1 MPAETIDTADHVKHL
16 PTGEFWLVAYV
27 EGDRLCA
34 CGWPCTVADLADCEL
49 IQKAAPGE
57 REKLLRDMAAM
68 GGNDPRRFY
77 AERRLAEQEQGNAG

>member
-34 CGWPCTVADLADCEL
+34 CGWPCTLADLSDCEL

-57 REKLLRDMAAM
+57 KEALLRSMADM
-68 GGNDPRRFY
+68 GFSDPRRFY
-77 AERRLAEQEQGNAG
+77 AQRKIAEMEGGK